1 MVRKHTA
8 SAFLSLAFLLLV
20 VPAGIC
26 DENGTVPPDEGF
38 AACHVFV
45 NVDANIAIMPL
56 QVYFDLGSV
65 QTGVFTGTIPFR
77 IDANTQ
83 KVRIWTA
90 ASKLFKGDVTVNPE
104 IPPIPF
110 EYNSGIEIY
119 AEMASPV
126 GGADNRADF
135 IGLHQID
142 EYPGYETERIVFESA
157 QNNHFSQRVDMVV
170 HWDQGDPEKPIGEYS
185 GKVKML
191 AEVVL
196 PAPGP

>member
-1 MVRKHTA
+1 MVTRQTIG
-8 SAFLSLAFLLLV
+8 AFLALAFLLLV
-20 VPAGIC
+20 VPAGTC
-26 DENGTVPPDEGF
+26 NGEVPPADEGF

-56 QVYFDLGSV
+56 DAYFDLGSI
-65 QTGVFTGTIPFR
+65 QTGLFTGTIPFR

-90 ASKLFKGDVTVNPE
+90 ASKLYKGDIFENPE
-104 IPPIPF
+104 VPPILF

-119 AEMASPV
+119 AEMATPV

-170 HWDQGDPEKPIGEYS
+170 HWDQSDPEKPIGEYS
-185 GKVKML
+185 GRVKML

-196 PAPGP
+196 PAPVP

>member
-1 MVRKHTA
+1 MARKHTI
-8 SAFLSLAFLLLV
+8 SAFLALAFLLLV
-20 VPAGIC
+20 VPAGTC
-26 DENGTVPPDEGF
+26 DTGIPPVDGGF

-56 QVYFDLGSV
+56 DAHFDMGSI

-90 ASKLFKGDVTVNPE
+90 ASKLYKGDVFENPE
-104 IPPIPF
+104 VDAIFF
-110 EYNSGIEIY
+110 EYNSGVEIY
-119 AEMASPV
+119 AEMGTPV

-142 EYPGYETERIVFESA
+142 DYPGYETERIVFESA

-170 HWDQGDPEKPIGEYS
+170 HWDQDDPERPIGEYS
-185 GKVKML
+185 GRVKML

-196 PAPGP
+196 PAPVP